1 MDREQQRIGD
11 SVKTILV
18 TDDDKHVRYLVKEL
32 LMKEG
37 FHVIEAENGAD
48 AMEMLENN
56 TVELAIVDIMMPIID
71 GYQLT
76 EEIRKNYDI
85 PIVLLTAKGEIED
98 KEKGFL
104 SGTDDYLVKPFEPK
118 ELLFRVN
125 ALLRR
130 YGKATEL
137 NIRMGSIFINKKSY
151 EVEYNGKTYMLPL
164 KEFELLSYL
173 ATHPN
178 QVFSRAQLIEN
189 VWGIDYEGDDRTV
202 DVHIKRLR
210 ERFIGSEKDFLIK
223 TIRGIGYSMEVQ

>member
-1 MDREQQRIGD
+1 M
-11 SVKTILV
+11 KTILV

-37 FHVIEAENGAD
+37 FQVLEAANGLEAIEL
-48 AMEMLENN
+48 LEKQSC
-56 TVELAIVDIMMPIID
+56 ELAIVDIMMPNMD
-71 GYQLT
+71 GYKLT

-85 PIVLLTAKGEIED
+85 PVILLTAKSEIED

-104 SGTDDYLVKPFEPK
+104 SGTDDYVVKPFEPK

-130 YGKATEL
+130 YGKATES
-137 NIRMGSIFINKKSY
+137 NIRIGSMFINKKSY
-151 EVEYNGKTYMLPL
+151 EVEIDGKTYMLPL

-173 ATHPN
+173 ATHPG
-178 QVFSRAQLIEN
+178 QVFSRAQLIDQ
-189 VWGIDYEGDDRTV
+189 VWGMDYEGDDRTV

-210 ERFIGSEKDFLIK
+210 ERFTGIAGDFSIK
-223 TIRGIGYSMEVQ
+223 TFRGVGYSLEVQ

>member
-1 MDREQQRIGD
+1 M
-11 SVKTILV
+11 KTILV

-37 FHVIEAENGAD
+37 FRVIEAENGVE
-48 AMEMLENN
+48 AMKLLEKQSC
-56 TVELAIVDIMMPIID
+56 ELAIVDIMMPYMD
-71 GYQLT
+71 GFQLT
-76 EEIRKNYDI
+76 EKIRKNYDI
-85 PIVLLTAKGEIED
+85 PVVLLTAKSEIED

-118 ELLFRVN
+118 EVLFRVN

-130 YGKATEL
+130 YGKATES
-137 NIRMGSIFINKKSY
+137 NIRLGSMFINKKSY
-151 EVEYNGKTYMLPL
+151 EVELEGKTYILPL

-178 QVFSRAQLIEN
+178 QVFSRAQLIEQ
-189 VWGIDYEGDDRTV
+189 VWGMDYEGDDRTV

-210 ERFIGSEKDFLIK
+210 ERFTSTADFSIK
-223 TIRGIGYSMEVQ
+223 TIRGVGYSLEVQ